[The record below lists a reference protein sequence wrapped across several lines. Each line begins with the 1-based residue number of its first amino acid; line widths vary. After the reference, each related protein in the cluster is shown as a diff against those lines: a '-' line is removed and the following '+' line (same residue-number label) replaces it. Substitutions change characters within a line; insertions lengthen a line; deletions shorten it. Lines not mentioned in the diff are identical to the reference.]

1 MSAQQICGA
10 VISVRY
16 SEDIIYLW
24 NRNADN
30 REAADKI
37 KDTLRRIL
45 SLPHFI
51 HLEYRRHQDSMSGT
65 GNNDRDRSGG
75 DTRIIRGVND
85 REYGGPS
92 RNNSLNGGSSWT
104 RGGQGVQAG
113 AR

>member
-1 MSAQQICGA
+1 
-10 VISVRY
+10 VRY

-45 SLPHFI
+45 ALPHFI

-65 GNNDRDRSGG
+65 GGGSNDRDRTGG
-75 DTRIIRGVND
+75 DTRVIRGVND
-85 REYGGPS
+85 REYGGAT
-92 RNNSLNGGSSWT
+92 RNNALNGGNSNWT
-104 RGGQGVQAG
+104 RGGQGAQTG